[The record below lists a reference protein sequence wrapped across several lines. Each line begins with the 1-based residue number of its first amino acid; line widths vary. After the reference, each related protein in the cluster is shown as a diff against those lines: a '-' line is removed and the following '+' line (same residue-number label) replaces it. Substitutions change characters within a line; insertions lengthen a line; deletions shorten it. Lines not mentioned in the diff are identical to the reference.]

1 MFTIIASIIEN
12 VSNVRIP
19 NAQSHLR
26 RNRRPVVT
34 IATSTLEDVFRVRI
48 PNAKSRTHGNTVL
61 EHTFARIMDHP
72 DATHVR
78 ILHVE
83 KRTQRK
89 GVPTYTI
96 SMSMKPPEYYSNA
109 HVLDAE

>member
-1 MFTIIASIIEN
+1 MS
-12 VSNVRIP
+12 VSQMHKVIY
-19 NAQSHLR
+19 AEIGGQLSLSQQ
-26 RNRRPVVT
+26 
-34 IATSTLEDVFRVRI
+34 ALLEDVFRVHI

-89 GVPTYTI
+89 GVPTDTI
-96 SMSMKPPEYYSNA
+96 SMSMKPP
-109 HVLDAE
+109 